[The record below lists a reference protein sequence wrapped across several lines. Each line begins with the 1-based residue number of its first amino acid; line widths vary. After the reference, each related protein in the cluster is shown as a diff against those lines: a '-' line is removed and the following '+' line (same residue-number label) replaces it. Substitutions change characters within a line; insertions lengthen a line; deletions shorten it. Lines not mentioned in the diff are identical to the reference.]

1 MQMRLPGVYCHMC
14 HGSTRGNKE
23 SQIKKWQLYIEYRI
37 LLLGCGVNGK
47 AVWSMAPGDCEF
59 DPHHPNYSA
68 LAMEIREV
76 FDEDWRSMLIDK

>member
-1 MQMRLPGVYCHMC
+1 MF
-14 HGSTRGNKE
+14 HGSTRRDNE
-23 SQIKKWQLYIEYRI
+23 SQMKKRQ

-68 LAMEIREV
+68 LVMEIREV
-76 FDEDWRSMLIDK
+76 FDEDRRSLFIDK

>member
-1 MQMRLPGVYCHMC
+1 M
-14 HGSTRGNKE
+14 
-23 SQIKKWQLYIEYRI
+23 
-37 LLLGCGVNGK
+37 GCGVNGK